1 MALNNKRLA
10 IFAATVVNDVKIV
23 EYTAAMDLETGRMN
37 ISERRGDCELLKEH
51 RDIVR
56 EDRAEFENFAYSV
69 QDDIKGMLDLGDT
82 EVVEEEAPAEE
93 AAE

>member
-37 ISERRGDCELLKEH
+37 ISERRGDCELLKEY
-51 RDIVR
+51 RDVVR

-69 QDDIKGMLDLGDT
+69 QDDIKGMLDLSDSGT
-82 EVVEEEAPAEE
+82 VEEEAPAGET
-93 AAE
+93 AE